1 MRIPI
6 STTDIA
12 EIVALAPSGA
22 APSGPAASISHPGE
36 APITAAPGLVFR
48 HHKDVTPD
56 MWGKKVPT
64 YDSGSV
70 RWYFLTY
77 RLIVPHGAVMFLAG
91 AGDAGR
97 EPGGAGTESQCQE
110 VLDHFRRFHIS
121 HNTDRVRRHALVK
134 YVNYFMRRLGLPEGD
149 PPPREVIE
157 TVARMF
163 DVGTSTVQKLVPK
176 APPPPETPYKKEEE
190 WFVLRNAA
198 QLARVYAFKVP
209 GAGPVSIKVNDCL
222 IKHGKTM
229 VFPKT
234 CPVLGIDLVY
244 DLHDKHAPGLVRI
257 GRRDPTRPFSGSNVL
272 VMSAK
277 AFKAIEA
284 LVVPTTRKPK
294 HPLTPEEVHMM
305 DKFLA

>member
-12 EIVALAPSGA
+12 SLAVLAPSGA
-22 APSGPAASISHPGE
+22 APSGAAPSASPSHPGE
-36 APITAAPGLVFR
+36 APIANAPALVFL
-48 HHKDVTPD
+48 HHKDVDPA

-77 RLIVPHGAVMFLAG
+77 RLAVPHGAVMFLKAP
-91 AGDAGR
+91 DL
-97 EPGGAGTESQCQE
+97 EPQCQE

-134 YVNYFMRRLGLPEGD
+134 YVNYFMDRLGLPEGD

-176 APPPPETPYKKEEE
+176 APPPPDTPYKKEEE
-190 WFVLRNAA
+190 WFVLRAIA

-222 IKHGKTM
+222 IRHGKTM
-229 VFPKT
+229 LFPKT

>member
-1 MRIPI
+1 MRIPLDTATI
-6 STTDIA
+6 KDI
-12 EIVALAPSGA
+12 VTLAPA
-22 APSGPAASISHPGE
+22 LAPSGPAAPGPSVHPGE
-36 APITAAPGLVFR
+36 APLTDAPGLIFL
-48 HHKDVTPD
+48 HHKDVNPA

-77 RLIVPHGAVMFLAG
+77 RLIVPHGAVMFLKASGGAG
-91 AGDAGR
+91 AGL
-97 EPGGAGTESQCQE
+97 EPQCQE

-121 HNTDRVRRHALVK
+121 HNTDRVRRYALMK
-134 YVNYFMRRLGLPEGD
+134 YVTYFMRRLGLPEGS
-149 PPPREVIE
+149 PPPREVVE
-157 TVARMF
+157 TVAKMF

-176 APPPPETPYKKEEE
+176 APPPPETPYKKQGE
-190 WFVLRNAA
+190 WFVLLAIA
-198 QLARVYAFKVP
+198 QLARVYAYKVP
-209 GAGPVSIKVNDCL
+209 GAGPVSIKVEDCM
-222 IKHGKTM
+222 ISHSGTM
-229 VFPKT
+229 LFPKT
-234 CPVLGIDLVY
+234 CPVLRIDLVY

-257 GRRDPTRPFSGSNVL
+257 GRRDPYKPFSGSNVL

-294 HPLTPEEVHMM
+294 HPLTPEEVHMV

>member
-6 STTDIA
+6 STTDITA
-12 EIVALAPSGA
+12 IVALAPSGA
-22 APSGPAASISHPGE
+22 APSGAALASHPGE
-36 APITAAPGLVFR
+36 APIASAPGLVFR

-64 YDSGSV
+64 YDSGNV

-77 RLIVPHGAVMFLAG
+77 RLVVPHGAVMFLTQ
-91 AGDAGR
+91 
-97 EPGGAGTESQCQE
+97 PGEAGTESRCQE

-163 DVGTSTVQKLVPK
+163 DVGSSTVQKLVPK

-190 WFVLRNAA
+190 WFVLRTIA

-222 IKHGKTM
+222 IRHGKTM
-229 VFPKT
+229 LFPKT

-257 GRRDPTRPFSGSNVL
+257 GRRDPYKPFSGSNVL

-294 HPLTPEEVHMM
+294 HPLTPEEVHMV

>member
-6 STTDIA
+6 STTDIVSL
-12 EIVALAPSGA
+12 VALAPSAPSGA
-22 APSGPAASISHPGE
+22 APSASPSHPGE
-36 APITAAPGLVFR
+36 APIANAPALVFR
-48 HHKDVTPD
+48 HHKDVDPA

-77 RLIVPHGAVMFLAG
+77 RLAVPHGAVMFLKAP
-91 AGDAGR
+91 DL
-97 EPGGAGTESQCQE
+97 EPQCQE

-176 APPPPETPYKKEEE
+176 APPPPDTPYKKEEE
-190 WFVLRNAA
+190 WFVLRAIA

-222 IKHGKTM
+222 IRHGKTM
-229 VFPKT
+229 LFPKT